1 MTSLRQRRLELKNQ
15 TAKAEAFRRL
25 HRPGQPLV
33 LYNIWDAGSA
43 RAVAEAGAKALAT
56 GSASVAAAQGYEDG
70 EAVPLDL
77 ALANAARIV
86 AATDLPVSLDFERG
100 YGAGPEQVGEAVAA
114 ALETGII
121 GCNIEDSLGEGAA
134 LRPTGE
140 QAERL
145 AAARGAADRAGI
157 PLFINARTDVFFQR
171 PTEQHAIEMV
181 EAAAE
186 RAHAYAAAG
195 ADGIFVPLLV
205 DQTLIRRMVELS
217 PLPVNVMALGAAPP
231 LDSLAQLGV
240 ARVSFGPGP
249 YRLAMNALQDAAH
262 AVLQNRSQA

>member
-1 MTSLRQRRLELKNQ
+1 MPDQ

-56 GSASVAAAQGYEDG
+56 GSASVAAANGYEDG

-77 ALANAARIV
+77 ALANVARIV
-86 AATDLPVSLDFERG
+86 TATDLPVSLDFERG
-100 YGAGPEQVGEAVAA
+100 YGAGPNEVDAAMAA

-121 GCNIEDSLGEGAA
+121 GCNIEDSLGEGGG
-134 LRPTGE
+134 LRPIAE

-145 AAARGAADRAGI
+145 AGARAAAERAGI
-157 PLFINARTDVFFQR
+157 PLFINARTDVFFQK
-171 PTEQHAIEMV
+171 PPGQHDMEMV
-181 EAAAE
+181 DAAAE
-186 RAHAYAAAG
+186 RARAYAEAG
-195 ADGIFVPLLV
+195 ADGLFVPLLT
-205 DQTLIRRMVELS
+205 DERLIARIVELS
-217 PLPVNVMALGAAPP
+217 PLPVNVMALGSAPP
-231 LDSLAQLGV
+231 LATLARLGV

-249 YRLAMNALQDAAH
+249 YRLAMNALQDAAQRALEH
-262 AVLQNRSQA
+262 T